1 MNLSDDRI
9 RERAYQLW
17 QEAGEIGAPEDHWY
31 RAEHELKEKQPA
43 TAPDKR
49 PSGQCDIDDERA
61 SASGQ
66 GQPA

>member
-1 MNLSDDRI
+1 MNPSDDHT

-17 QEAGEIGAPEDHWY
+17 QEAGEIGAPEAHWY
-31 RAEHELKEKQPA
+31 RAEQELKEKQAA

-49 PSGQCDIDDERA
+49 PSGQGDIDDERA